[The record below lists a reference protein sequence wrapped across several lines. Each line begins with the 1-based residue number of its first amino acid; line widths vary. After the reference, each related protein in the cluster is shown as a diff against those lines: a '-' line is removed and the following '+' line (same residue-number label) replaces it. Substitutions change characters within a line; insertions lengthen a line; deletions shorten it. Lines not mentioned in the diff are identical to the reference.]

1 MRIFIRSAGTDD
13 NFRRRFFAVHCA
25 PSHTHRVPIQ
35 IPFFTL
41 GFSSHSQML
50 NSLSSDPG
58 DLQEARR
65 RDVRQGDSWRQIGQC
80 TAAGLHPCL
89 TSGVLQVTDGLLGQL
104 AKGWEYAFLVAF
116 EVSGC
121 FAALSC
127 LHISFVLYISDA
139 VPVRTVH
146 ERPGVFPPQGSR
158 APEVCGTSL
167 LWAMVLD

>member
-41 GFSSHSQML
+41 SFSSHSQML

-65 RDVRQGDSWRQIGQC
+65 HDVHQGYSWRQTGQS

-89 TSGVLQVTDGLLGQL
+89 TPGVLQVTDGLLGQL
-104 AKGWEYAFLVAF
+104 AKGWEYAFLFAF
-116 EVSGC
+116 EASCC
-121 FAALSC
+121 FAVLSC

-139 VPVRTVH
+139 GPVRTVH
-146 ERPGVFPPQGSR
+146 DRSGVFPPQRSR

-167 LWAMVLD
+167 LSVMILS